1 MRWRWFITAMARF
14 WFAPEMTVTIT
25 RGNFRKAGLT
35 KAKRPRKLP
44 GANYLK
50 RHQYLLTAALSEAQY
65 YDFPPEIL
73 EKFRK
78 MGRRNIGQKQ
88 YSFLFRFLGRDEEI
102 DLGQN
107 GEFRAWK
114 WVDIAEAVTGV
125 KPFKKAVYQKIAEE
139 FTPYLAS

>member
-1 MRWRWFITAMARF
+1 
-14 WFAPEMTVTIT
+14 
-25 RGNFRKAGLT
+25 
-35 KAKRPRKLP
+35 
-44 GANYLK
+44 
-50 RHQYLLTAALSEAQY
+50 
-65 YDFPPEIL
+65 
-73 EKFRK
+73 

-114 WVDIAEAVTGV
+114 WVDMAEAAAGV